1 MELSKDT
8 VKKIMFLI
16 VFTILV
22 AVLLFNLEIVFEG
35 LGFLIGVSVP
45 FLLGIGIAFILN
57 IPMQFYER
65 TLFPERLKGKYKAM
79 KKLARPVSLLLSLLS
94 VIGVIALVVF
104 VVVPELY
111 KSVMNLGPVIQ
122 AFIPKVEAWILEL
135 FPDNENIEELLASF
149 EFNWEEIINNTINFL
164 KNGVGNVLNTTVSV
178 VKNVVS
184 KLANFFI
191 GFVFAIYILVQKE
204 KLRVQV
210 EKIMYAFLPE
220 HVNDKIQEICSL
232 VYRIFKSF
240 FTGQCLEAVIL
251 GTMFF
256 IVLSVIGYPYALLI
270 GVLIAFTA
278 LIPILGSFI
287 GCAISVFLIF
297 LTSPVKALIFI
308 GIFLVLQQ
316 IEGNMIYPK
325 VVGSSV
331 GLPSIWVLVAVSLGG
346 SLMGVLGMVLFIPLT
361 SVFYTLFRGVVYKQ
375 LKRKGY
381 HRDTAGDDMD
391 DA

>member
-22 AVLLFNLEIVFEG
+22 AVLLFNFNIVFHG
-35 LGFLIGVSVP
+35 IGVLLGVSVP
-45 FLLGIGIAFILN
+45 FILGAAIAFVLN
-57 IPMQFYER
+57 LPMQFYER
-65 TLFPERLKGKYKAM
+65 VLFPEDIKSKYKVV
-79 KKLARPVSLLLSLLS
+79 KKAARPVSLVLSLVS
-94 VIGVIALVVF
+94 VIGIIALVVF

-122 AFIPKVEAWILEL
+122 EFVPKVENWILEM
-135 FPDNENIEELLASF
+135 FPENEDIAELLASF
-149 EFNWEEIINNTINFL
+149 EFDWEEIINNVINFL
-164 KNGVGNVLNTTVSV
+164 KNGVGNVLNTTVSL

-191 GFVFAIYILVQKE
+191 GFVFAIYVLVQKE
-204 KLRVQV
+204 KLRVQL

-220 HVNDKIQEICSL
+220 KVNSKIQQISSL

-240 FTGQCLEAVIL
+240 LTGQCLEAVIL

-256 IVLSVIGYPYALLI
+256 VVLSVIGFPYPLLI

-287 GCAISVFLIF
+287 GCIISVFLIF
-297 LTSPVKALIFI
+297 MTSPVKALIFI
-308 GIFLVLQQ
+308 AIFLVLQQ
-316 IEGNMIYPK
+316 IEGNLIYPK
-325 VVGSSV
+325 VVGNSV

-346 SLMGVLGMVLFIPLT
+346 SLIGVLGMILFIPLA
-361 SVFYTLFRGVVYKQ
+361 SVMYTLFREFVYKQ
-375 LKRKGY
+375 LRKKGY
-381 HRDTAGDDMD
+381 YKEKEGT
-391 DA
+391 

>member
-22 AVLLFNLEIVFEG
+22 AVLLFNFNLIIDG
-35 LGFLIGVSVP
+35 IGFLLGVSVP
-45 FLLGIGIAFILN
+45 FLLGIVIAFILN
-57 IPMQFYER
+57 MPMQFYER
-65 TLFPERLKGKYKAM
+65 TLFPDTLKSKYGFMNKI
-79 KKLARPVSLLLSLLS
+79 ARPVSLILSLVS
-94 VIGVIALVVF
+94 VLGVIVLVVF

-111 KSVMNLGPVIQ
+111 RSVMNLGPVMQ
-122 AFIPKVEAWILEL
+122 DFVPKVENWILEL
-135 FPDNENIEELLASF
+135 FPGNETIEELITSF
-149 EFNWEEIINNTINFL
+149 EFNWEEILDTTIDFL
-164 KNGVGNVLNTTVSV
+164 KNGVGNVLNTTVSI

-191 GFVFAIYILVQKE
+191 GFVFAIYILIQKE
-204 KLRVQV
+204 KLRVQL

-220 HVNDKIQEICSL
+220 KVNVKIQEICSL

-240 FTGQCLEAVIL
+240 LTGQCLEAVIL
-251 GTMFF
+251 GSMFF
-256 IVLSVIGYPYALLI
+256 VVLSVIGFPYALLI

-297 LTSPVKALIFI
+297 MTSPVKALIFVA
-308 GIFLVLQQ
+308 IFLVLQQ

-325 VVGSSV
+325 VVGNSV
-331 GLPSIWVLVAVSLGG
+331 GLPSIWVLAAVSLGG
-346 SLMGVLGMVLFIPLT
+346 SLMGVLGMVFFIPLV
-361 SVFYTLFRGVVYKQ
+361 SVLYTLFREFVYQQ
-375 LKRKGY
+375 LGEKGY
-381 HRDTAGDDMD
+381 YNHENVEER
-391 DA
+391 